1 MPGDGAIQKS
11 VIKERLIDRLQAMSA
26 TNRAITD
33 SMGGGVRLLDLIDSA
48 IHGFESRFDIT
59 GSPGLALGPQMTQN
73 FSLGLHELLT
83 NALKY
88 GALSVPEGRLGLQ
101 LDWTSFVLTFV
112 WQERG
117 GRPAAAGFGSRI
129 LGDFAKSFCEN
140 VQTSYAPGCFRY
152 SLQNP
157 VRPKQIGRTKPRIDH
172 NFGFRCRRNRQ
183 AQGGRVL
190 RRRAPRRR
198 RATQTSR
205 AARLVA
211 LSNGQGRALAA
222 VNLPERGR
230 TSRANNRRPSPLPI
244 PSPAPSRHRNRS
256 RLFCA

>member
-26 TNRAITD
+26 TNRAITN

-117 GRPAAAGFGSRI
+117 GRPAAAGFRQPHPRRFRQKLLRECADKLRAG
-129 LGDFAKSFCEN
+129 LFPLLAAKSGPTKTDWPN
-140 VQTSYAPGCFRY
+140 QASH
-152 SLQNP
+152 
-157 VRPKQIGRTKPRIDH
+157 RPQLRIPLPPQPPSS
-172 NFGFRCRRNRQ
+172 RRSRPP
-183 AQGGRVL
+183 
-190 RRRAPRRR
+190 APRAAPKARHTNKPCCTTGR
-198 RATQTSR
+198 FIKRARKS
-205 AARLVA
+205 V
-211 LSNGQGRALAA
+211 SGGQSSGEG
-222 VNLPERGR
+222 PHQPGK
-230 TSRANNRRPSPLPI
+230 
-244 PSPAPSRHRNRS
+244 
-256 RLFCA
+256 